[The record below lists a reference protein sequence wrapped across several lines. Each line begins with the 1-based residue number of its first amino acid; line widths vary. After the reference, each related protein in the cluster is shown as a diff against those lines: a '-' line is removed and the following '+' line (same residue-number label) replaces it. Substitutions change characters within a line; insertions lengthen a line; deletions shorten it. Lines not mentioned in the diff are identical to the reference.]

1 MEDSIEVLDTL
12 AGIPEAEWNGLT
24 DGNVFV
30 SHQYLHALH
39 TTGCASPRTGWAPRY
54 LILRRGGILAG
65 AMPLYA
71 KNHSR
76 GEYVFDQSWANAYEH
91 HGVPYYPKLTSAVPF
106 TPVTGP
112 RVLARTTAD
121 RTVLIKAA
129 VQLARAADISSIH
142 VLFPNPEEV
151 DAYKE
156 AGFLLREGVQFHWLN
171 AGYETFDDFLTSLTR
186 EKRKKI
192 KQDRRRVSDAGVVF
206 RTVPGAELS
215 DVDLEFFYHCYTQT
229 YKSHYSSPYLTHQ
242 FFRRIR
248 DEMGENLLLIVAE
261 RDGKRIASA
270 LNFVGNNALYGRY
283 WGTTHFV
290 SGLHFETC
298 YMQAIE
304 YCINHSIKAFEGGA
318 QGEHKL
324 ARGLQAQPTWSAHWV
339 ADDRF
344 FEAISRFLHEE
355 TMQMDEYLD
364 ELKDRVPFKKSPE

>member
-1 MEDSIEVLDTL
+1 MDDLIEVVDTL
-12 AGIPEAEWNGLT
+12 VSVPVEAWNALT

-54 LILRRGGILAG
+54 LILRRGGVLTG
-65 AMPLYA
+65 AMLLYA
-71 KNHSR
+71 KTHSR
-76 GEYVFDQSWANAYEH
+76 GEYVFDQSWAHAYERN
-91 HGVPYYPKLTSAVPF
+91 GVPYYPKLTSAVPF

-112 RVLARTTAD
+112 RILARTTAD
-121 RTVLIKAA
+121 RVVLIQAA

-142 VLFPNPEEV
+142 VLFPNFDEV

-171 AGYETFDDFLTSLTR
+171 DGYQTFDDFLASLTR

-192 KQDRRRVSDAGVVF
+192 KQDRRKVSHEGVVF
-206 RTVPGAELS
+206 RTVPGAEIS
-215 DVDLEFFYHCYTQT
+215 DADLEFFYHCYTQT
-229 YKSHYSSPYLTHQ
+229 YKLHYSSPYLTLQ

-261 RDGKRIASA
+261 KEGKRIASA
-270 LNFVGNNALYGRY
+270 LNFVGNNTLYGRY
-283 WGTTHFV
+283 WGTTQFL

-304 YCINHSIKAFEGGA
+304 YCINHSLAAFEGGA

-344 FEAISRFLHEE
+344 YEAIGKFLAQE
-355 TMQMDEYLD
+355 TMHMDDYLD
-364 ELKDRVPFKKSPE
+364 ELKDRIPFKKGSI

>member
-1 MEDSIEVLDTL
+1 MDDLIEVVDTL
-12 AGIPEAEWNGLT
+12 VSVPVEAWNALT

-54 LILRRGGILAG
+54 LILRRSGVLAG
-65 AMPLYA
+65 AMLLYA
-71 KNHSR
+71 KTHSR
-76 GEYVFDQSWANAYEH
+76 GEYVFDQSWANAYEQ

-112 RVLARTTAD
+112 RILARTTAD
-121 RTVLIKAA
+121 RAVLVRAA
-129 VQLARAADISSIH
+129 VQLAQAANISSIH
-142 VLFPNPEEV
+142 VLFPNLEEV

-171 AGYETFDDFLTSLTR
+171 DGYETFDDFLASLTR

-192 KQDRRRVSDAGVVF
+192 KQDRRKVSDECVSF

-215 DVDLEFFYHCYTQT
+215 NVDLEFFYQCYTQT
-229 YKSHYSSPYLTHQ
+229 YKLHYSSPYLTLQ

-261 RDGKRIASA
+261 KEGKRIASA
-270 LNFVGNNALYGRY
+270 LNFIGSNTLYGRY
-283 WGTTHFV
+283 WGTTEFL

-304 YCINHSIKAFEGGA
+304 YCINHSLAAFEGGA

-339 ADDRF
+339 TDDRF
-344 FEAISRFLHEE
+344 YEAIGKFLAQE
-355 TMQMDEYLD
+355 TMHMDDYLD
-364 ELKDRVPFKKSPE
+364 ELKDRIPFKKGSV